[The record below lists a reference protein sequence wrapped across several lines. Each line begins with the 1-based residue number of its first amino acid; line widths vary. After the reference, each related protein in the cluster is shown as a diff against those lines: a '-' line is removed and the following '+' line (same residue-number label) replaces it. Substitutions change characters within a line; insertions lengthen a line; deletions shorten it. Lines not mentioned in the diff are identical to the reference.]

1 MTTPD
6 WMTYL
11 TAAKTALDIIKGVRS
26 ELPKGPEADKAQQ
39 QIEKAET
46 ALKTSEAEL
55 AKALGFKLCRCKFP
69 PPIML
74 WSAAE
79 ASNIC
84 PACGDKNPP
93 PPVTHQMSHHKSDW
107 IRARRGR

>member
-1 MTTPD
+1 MTVPD

-26 ELPKGPEADKAQQ
+26 QLPKGPEADKAQQ
-39 QIEKAET
+39 QIEKAEA

-55 AKALGFKLCRCKFP
+55 AKSLGFQLCKCSFP

-79 ASNIC
+79 RTNIC

-93 PPVTHQMSHHKSDW
+93 PPVTRQMPDHEPDW
-107 IRARRGR
+107 IRARR